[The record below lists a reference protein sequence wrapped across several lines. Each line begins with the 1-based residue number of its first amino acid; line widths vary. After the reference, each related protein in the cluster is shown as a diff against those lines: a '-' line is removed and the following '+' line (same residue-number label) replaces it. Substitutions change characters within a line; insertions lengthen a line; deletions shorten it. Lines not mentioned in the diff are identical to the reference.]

1 MKKIRRRYFNELDL
15 TGEYGIG
22 YTKKGE
28 EFYFDLEDYDKVKQY
43 TWYKD
48 THGYIKT
55 HFYVDEKKT
64 TAYLHRI
71 ILGFKHGDKRKIDHK
86 NRNKV
91 DCRKENLRIATSHTN
106 SMNGSIRKTNHSG
119 IIGVSL
125 NNHCKYKKWSAELI
139 LNNKKVY
146 QKYFENKEDAIKAR
160 LEAEAKYFG
169 EFAPQQHLFEQYG
182 VQLLNIDKS
191 KGE

>member
-1 MKKIRRRYFNELDL
+1 MRKAKRRYFNKFNL

-28 EFYFDLEDYDKVKQY
+28 EFYFDLEDYDKVKEY

-48 THGYIKT
+48 IHGYIKT
-55 HFYVDEKKT
+55 HFYVEEKKT

-71 ILGFKHGDKRKIDHK
+71 ILGFKHGDTRKVDHE

-91 DCRKENLRIATSHTN
+91 DCRKKNLRVATSHTN
-106 SMNGSIRKTNHSG
+106 SMNGSLRKNNHSG
-119 IIGVSL
+119 VIGVIL
-125 NNHCKYKKWSAELI
+125 EGHCKYKKWTAELM
-139 LNNKKVY
+139 LNRKKVY

-169 EFAPQQHLFEQYG
+169 EFAPQKHLFEQYG
-182 VQLLNIDKS
+182 IQLPIKKENN
-191 KGE
+191 